1 MARMFP
7 VTALAPH
14 TRGPATTAAA
24 TTRVRWFTLHVL
36 TRATPAGPM
45 PLPRLSPSLVRP
57 HTTPAA
63 GIRPLP
69 QPVITRIIQAAILAV
84 VPQARLLPSAE
95 VRITTRAE
103 ASMAALAV
111 VPIIIRAAVHREA
124 LASAEA
130 PMAVI
135 IQAVLLLRLEALR
148 DRATAAVD
156 ITAETAMACIDAGK
170 V

>member
-1 MARMFP
+1 
-7 VTALAPH
+7 
-14 TRGPATTAAA
+14 
-24 TTRVRWFTLHVL
+24 
-36 TRATPAGPM
+36 
-45 PLPRLSPSLVRP
+45 
-57 HTTPAA
+57 
-63 GIRPLP
+63 
-69 QPVITRIIQAAILAV
+69 
-84 VPQARLLPSAE
+84 
-95 VRITTRAE
+95 
-103 ASMAALAV
+103 MAALAV